1 MILAFVLISGL
12 LTAGAAVLLVRP
24 LLRRRE
30 DAEPVDGITA
40 GVVLFILFGLGG
52 GLYALLS
59 QYNWV
64 ETPMAD
70 SPAAAAA
77 RQAKE
82 LARHPDDRK
91 GWMKLGELYF
101 DLEQYPLAIR
111 AFQRADRLA
120 NGQDPEALSAMA
132 ETMLAEDFETI
143 RGAAGHIF
151 ERVLAMQPDNP
162 KALLYS
168 ALAAM
173 GRGENPVARE
183 RFQRMLARNPPQQIR
198 DIIEK
203 QLQALDAADAQ
214 AGAAPGAASAATPGA
229 TSAAAIDSQ
238 ARVQVQ
244 VTVSPKLRYQLTG
257 NSALFV
263 AARDPAQPGPPFAA
277 KRLPVKFPAE
287 VTLTAADAM
296 LPQRHIAPGQTLD
309 VVARISLGG
318 QPQSASGDPFGQVSY
333 HVGKDGKLSIVIDK
347 LAP

>member
-1 MILAFVLISGL
+1 MILAFLLISGV

-64 ETPMAD
+64 ETPTVAD
-70 SPAAAAA
+70 TPAAAAA
-77 RQAKE
+77 RQAKT
-82 LARHPDDRK
+82 LARHPEDRQ

-132 ETMLAEDFETI
+132 ETMLAQDFETI
-143 RGAAGHIF
+143 RGPAGRIF

-173 GRGENPVARE
+173 GRGENPVARD
-183 RFQRMLARNPPQQIR
+183 RFQRMLARNPPPQIR

-203 QLQALDAADAQ
+203 QLQAMDAAEAQ
-214 AGAAPGAASAATPGA
+214 AGAG
-229 TSAAAIDSQ
+229 SQ
-238 ARVQVQ
+238 PAVAEDAQAKVLVQ
-244 VTVSPKLRYQLTG
+244 VTVSPKLRYQLTE

-277 KRLPVKFPAE
+277 KRLPVKLPVE

-296 LPQRHIAPGQTLD
+296 MPQRRIAPGQTLD
-309 VVARISLGG
+309 VVARISLSG